1 MNLSKLYNIDETRT
15 LVYEQDFTVPESRKV
30 YLDHIPKLNTLQITG
45 ITLVF
50 TGEPLAGQALF
61 DYRAEYDYVAAKGIL
76 IFSANDVGKT
86 FHCRYVPVA
95 SRVDAVVINELI
107 RVCNAY
113 DGNVWTKTELIEN
126 KDIIAWTAIKGRP
139 GLANRSQAGLMSEQ
153 DYAKLAG
160 MKDPY
165 QTRVIGAIRVG
176 GSDVMPDEW
185 GSYVEIAET
194 DTLTPVK
201 VGNNKIELRVN
212 IAAVTRDL
220 SAYMDALKGTHG
232 TPSDLNRY
240 VTSEDPRMVN
250 ARPPEAHN
258 HQILDIVNLT
268 TELDNRA
275 LKQHRHHVD
284 EVDGLSVIEGPPGPQ
299 GEKGEKGDKGDKGD
313 TGPQGEQGPQGEKG
327 DKGDVGPQGPQGEPS
342 VPVDA
347 AKATDIFANWT
358 PFGLEFEYTD
368 TNPEAIYTGGYAYV
382 TGTRVEYD
390 MEYDTSREGLSCD
403 LHQVYVLTSATT
415 GIEGVRLYTD
425 NASATN
431 FDLGDTITVTV
442 TSVSEDEIIYSVVDN
457 DGTSFTDVRSNGED
471 RPFGIGF
478 YWDLGDPNSEI
489 TYTSR
494 YTVGDTFVF
503 TVSDTGYIVT
513 FLNVDYNLLFDVYD
527 VVADGAIS
535 RLSNDDRY
543 PMTLITLENGLI
555 TDATDLQ
562 IRLPAYIMDKSQ
574 MTARVNV
581 IDFGASDEWTH
592 DAATG
597 YYSLSLT
604 ATEQV
609 PVGQLYKLTASGFW
623 ESVAATIQFNKYV
636 VKIITM
642 EPFSGC
648 IITAGIES

>member
-86 FHCRYVPVA
+86 FHCRYIPVA

-139 GLANRSQAGLMSEQ
+139 GLANRTQAGLMSEQ

-165 QTRVIGAIRVG
+165 QTRAIGSVKVG
-176 GSDVMPDEW
+176 DTLIMPDEW
-185 GSYVEIAET
+185 GSFVEFGDS

-201 VGNNKIELRVN
+201 VADNKIEFRVN
-212 IAAVTRDL
+212 ISAVTRDL
-220 SAYMDALKGTHG
+220 SAYMDALKGTAG
-232 TPSDLNRY
+232 TPSDINRY
-240 VTSEDPRMVN
+240 VTNDDPRMYN
-250 ARPPEAHN
+250 ARPPEAHS
-258 HQILDIVNLT
+258 HQILDVVNLQA
-268 TELDNRA
+268 ELDNRA

-284 EVDGLSVIEGPPGPQ
+284 DVDGLSVIEGPPGPQ
-299 GEKGEKGDKGDKGD
+299 GPQGEKGEKGDKGD

-358 PFGLEFEYTD
+358 PYGLEFEYAD
-368 TNPEAIYTGGYAYV
+368 TNPVATYTSGYVYV

-390 MEYDTSREGLSCD
+390 MEYETSREALTCD

-431 FDLGDTITVTV
+431 FEVGDTLTVTV
-442 TSVSEDEIIYSVVDN
+442 TNVTDEAVTYSVVDN
-457 DGTSFTDVRSNGED
+457 EGTSFTDAVSNGED
-471 RPFGIGF
+471 KPFGIGF
-478 YWDLGDPNSEI
+478 YWDAGDPNSEV

-513 FLNVDYNLLFDVYD
+513 FLNVDYNLLFDTYETMI
-527 VVADGAIS
+527 DGAIS

-543 PMTLITLENGLI
+543 PMTLITLDTGLI
-555 TDATDLQ
+555 TDVADLQ

-574 MTARVNV
+574 MTAKVNIV
-581 IDFGASDEWTH
+581 SFGASDEWSQDTT
-592 DAATG
+592 TG
-597 YYSLSLT
+597 YYSLSVT
-604 ATEQV
+604 ATEAV
-609 PVGQLYKLTASGFW
+609 PLGYAYRVTPSGFW
-623 ESVAATIQFNKYV
+623 ESTTATVLFNKYV
-636 VKIITM
+636 VRILAM

-648 IITAGIES
+648 IVTAGIES